1 MTADYSR
8 NCIPNEKYISSKILA
23 LWYFRQYIEYKIAL
37 CLFADMNFDKTV
49 LDPRNDQYKPLLL
62 WGNNSVCVLSRPE
75 AAKPGI
81 DVF

>member
-1 MTADYSR
+1 
-8 NCIPNEKYISSKILA
+8 
-23 LWYFRQYIEYKIAL
+23 
-37 CLFADMNFDKTV
+37 MNFDKTV

-62 WGNNSVCVLSRPE
+62 WGNNGVCVLSRPE